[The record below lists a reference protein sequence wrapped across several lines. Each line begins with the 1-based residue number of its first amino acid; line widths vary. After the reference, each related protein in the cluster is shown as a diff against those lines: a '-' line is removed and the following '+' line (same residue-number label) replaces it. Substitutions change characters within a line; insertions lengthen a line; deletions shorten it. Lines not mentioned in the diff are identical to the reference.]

1 MFRSSSPVSRVA
13 ISLVGVLFACGLMA
27 ETAGADS
34 IPVSGVVELHSH
46 GGDFPEY
53 PGPVHQLIY
62 GLGGPG
68 LPRGYGVA
76 FQHVPALGTHGN
88 LEITRFDR
96 PSPLVAG
103 ATHNLSTRAT
113 FTIGHLDG
121 DQPLPGGGPVDYNI
135 AGDFLFTA
143 GTALLSADSQYS
155 LIGQAPVKMMATLRG
170 FDIDTGALLFSHT
183 LHAAGTGTV
192 MFTRDNPEFF
202 YYNYDLA
209 PVPEPAT
216 LLLLGSGLGGLV
228 VAARRRRTR
237 APSRS

>member
-1 MFRSSSPVSRVA
+1 MFRSSSLTSRVA
-13 ISLVGVLFACGLMA
+13 ISVGGVLFACGFMA
-27 ETAGADS
+27 ETARADS

-68 LPRGYGVA
+68 LPRGYGQA
-76 FQHVPALGTHGN
+76 FQHVPALGTHGD
-88 LEITRFDR
+88 LAITRFDR

-121 DQPLPGGGPVDYNI
+121 DQPLPGGGPMSYNI
-135 AGDFLFTA
+135 AGDFTFTA
-143 GTALLSADSQYS
+143 GTAVLSADSEFS
-155 LIGQAPVKMMATLRG
+155 LIGHAPVKMMATLRG

-183 LHAAGTGTV
+183 LHAVGTGTV
-192 MFTRDNPEFF
+192 LFSRDNPEHF
-202 YYNYDLA
+202 YYNYDLE

-216 LLLLGSGLGGLV
+216 LLLVGSGLGW
-228 VAARRRRTR
+228 AALRRRTR